1 MNAQSI
7 NIQRFY
13 AKLEQMLRR
22 EVEDSFP
29 HDWHEDYI
37 TRRILA
43 EYRKQFS
50 CVEMID
56 VFSAPIKIESA
67 SYKLS
72 GKNETNFG
80 DIAFI
85 VRIHYPDKNLEGVAF
100 LEAKKK
106 NAIKGSFDAIRD
118 KQFKTIITHAPRS
131 LLLLYDHQ
139 GIHQY
144 FPFLSESNFFLF
156 EQYTYA
162 AVIPINLVTSINEK
176 NNNLY
181 RFSIPLS
188 YQILFRYFRGLDLE
202 FDKRALDIAKGYD
215 RQVGTPKY
223 LINVSVSYDE
233 VGEANF
239 TEVNRDIFIPI
250 DD

>member
-1 MNAQSI
+1 MNAQPI

-22 EVEDSFP
+22 EVKDSFP

-37 TRRILA
+37 TRRILS

-56 VFSAPIKIESA
+56 VFSAPIKIESS

-100 LEAKKK
+100 IEAKKK
-106 NAIKGSFDAIRD
+106 HGIRCSFDAIRPE
-118 KQFKTIITHAPRS
+118 QFKTITTNAPHS

-139 GIHQY
+139 PIHQY
-144 FPFLSESNFFLF
+144 FPFLSESNFFLL
-156 EQYTYA
+156 EQSTHT
-162 AVIPINLVTSINEK
+162 AVIPINLVTSIHEK

-202 FDKRALDIAKGYD
+202 FDKRALNIAKGYD
-215 RQVGTPKY
+215 RQVGTPKH
-223 LINVSVSYDE
+223 LIVVSVSYGE
-233 VGEANF
+233 VGEADF
-239 TEVNRDIFIPI
+239 REVNSNVFIPT
-250 DD
+250 DA